1 MREEMKKK
9 IGQWKTVILH
19 NLEAILTEYDANI
32 LVRKFAARLRPNLII
47 SVIDERSSLISLQ
60 IINVIYSY
68 FSCQLYEIKLIVPIC
83 FGFCAE
89 DKFQVTLKDGEK
101 TKGKLFKNEIGN
113 IFYSSLAQ
121 S

>member
-47 SVIDERSSLISLQ
+47 SLIDER
-60 IINVIYSY
+60 
-68 FSCQLYEIKLIVPIC
+68 
-83 FGFCAE
+83 
-89 DKFQVTLKDGEK
+89 
-101 TKGKLFKNEIGN
+101 
-113 IFYSSLAQ
+113 
-121 S
+121 